1 MDKYLKKRKVLSDI
15 LFIMASFFL
24 FTIWYQNFIYE
35 DKTVPVAN
43 VSEPY
48 KIYMIPHEMGS
59 DFWKSANQGAADM
72 AKLLGVEYILDVPE
86 NWSVDNQIEIINRAV
101 ENGAD
106 AMLVAA
112 LDPEAISS
120 AITEAQSKGVKVIYI
135 DSPATAEAT
144 STLATDNYHAGQI
157 AAETII
163 SELEA
168 SGIRSGSIGIL
179 GLRPETITTEE
190 RDRGFKEAIIA
201 NGRYTMLDTVYT
213 QADIELAEA
222 TAKEFID
229 SHEDLVGLFATHE
242 EATIG
247 LGNAIKESDSMVVGI
262 GFDLTKTIQQMI
274 REGYLQA
281 VLVQNPYTQGYLG
294 MAQAFAA
301 VKGFAT
307 GPKFIDTGVS
317 VVTQFTP
324 RR

>member
-1 MDKYLKKRKVLSDI
+1 
-15 LFIMASFFL
+15 
-24 FTIWYQNFIYE
+24 
-35 DKTVPVAN
+35 
-43 VSEPY
+43 
-48 KIYMIPHEMGS
+48 
-59 DFWKSANQGAADM
+59 
-72 AKLLGVEYILDVPE
+72 
-86 NWSVDNQIEIINRAV
+86 
-101 ENGAD
+101 
-106 AMLVAA
+106 
-112 LDPEAISS
+112 
-120 AITEAQSKGVKVIYI
+120 
-135 DSPATAEAT
+135 
-144 STLATDNYHAGQI
+144 LATDNYHAGQI